1 MKNILVKVI
10 AFSILTA
17 GSFSAFAKDP
27 LFTLKNL
34 ERERAALIADLLDV
48 NADSQQRM
56 AKIKLKQRQISDME
70 RMVLRDERL
79 VQSNSR
85 LAQKAFENYDLTF
98 LVHAG
103 AEKQK
108 SATDQWLSQVRLTN
122 QNILN
127 SKAGFR

>member
-1 MKNILVKVI
+1 MKK
-10 AFSILTA
+10 SIVNTLA
-17 GSFSAFAKDP
+17 LSLLCACSFSVLAKDP

-34 ERERAALIADLLDV
+34 ERERAALINDLLDTE
-48 NADSQQRM
+48 ADAQQRLS
-56 AKIKLKQRQISDME
+56 KIKLKQRQLSDME

-103 AEKQK
+103 AEQKK
-108 SATDQWLSQVRLTN
+108 SATEQWLNQVRLTN
-122 QNILN
+122 KRILS

>member
-1 MKNILVKVI
+1 MKNILVNT
-10 AFSILTA
+10 LTISMFA
-17 GSFSAFAKDP
+17 VSSFAAQAKDP
-27 LFTLKNL
+27 LFSLKNL
-34 ERERAALIADLLDV
+34 ERERAALISDLLDV
-48 NADSQQRM
+48 EADSQQRM
-56 AKIKLKQRQISDME
+56 AKIKLKQRQLSDME

-108 SATDQWLSQVRLTN
+108 SATEQWLSQVRLTN
-122 QNILN
+122 KSILN